1 MIEVSVLFFQYKKK
15 KNISAET
22 LTELHQYILR
32 SYEPETP
39 AVGASSAPK
48 TTQAEMPPIAPKE
61 PASAAM
67 QQKQSFFGKKSAR
80 KEHMSESIAVPPS
93 EPEDAALSAEPLED
107 SAALPVQ
114 EPMQAASFA
123 PVREPEETY
132 AAPPMQA
139 SAAPAMPKRA
149 KPFFGRQETFLL
161 QDALEQVDESF
172 SQMLLRKIDEKNMTD
187 AQCYK
192 KAQIDRKL
200 FSKIRSQQ
208 NYRPS
213 KQTAISFALA
223 LELSLAEAK
232 DLLLKAG
239 FALSRSSKADI
250 IVEFFILHGIYDIMQ
265 VNEALYEFDQPLL

>member
-1 MIEVSVLFFQYKKK
+1 MFFQYKKK

-48 TTQAEMPPIAPKE
+48 TTQAEMPPTAPEE

-139 SAAPAMPKRA
+139 SAAPATPKRA
-149 KPFFGRQETFLL
+149 KPFFGRQETVLL

-187 AQCYK
+187 AQCY
-192 KAQIDRKL
+192 
-200 FSKIRSQQ
+200 
-208 NYRPS
+208 
-213 KQTAISFALA
+213 
-223 LELSLAEAK
+223 
-232 DLLLKAG
+232 
-239 FALSRSSKADI
+239 
-250 IVEFFILHGIYDIMQ
+250 
-265 VNEALYEFDQPLL
+265 

>member
-1 MIEVSVLFFQYKKK
+1 MSVLFFQFKKK

-48 TTQAEMPPIAPKE
+48 TTQAEMPPSEPEE

>member
-1 MIEVSVLFFQYKKK
+1 
-15 KNISAET
+15 
-22 LTELHQYILR
+22 
-32 SYEPETP
+32 
-39 AVGASSAPK
+39 
-48 TTQAEMPPIAPKE
+48 
-61 PASAAM
+61 M
-67 QQKQSFFGKKSAR
+67 QQKRSFFGKKSAR

-114 EPMQAASFA
+114 EPMQAAFFA
-123 PVREPEETY
+123 PVREPEENY

-149 KPFFGRQETFLL
+149 KPFFGRQETCRQETFLL

-239 FALSRSSKADI
+239 FARGIFYSARYLRHYAGQRS
-250 IVEFFILHGIYDIMQ
+250 
-265 VNEALYEFDQPLL
+265 AL